1 MMHKGQLVSVM
12 PYHCSPLCR
21 LVSALML
28 GLTATTIMVL
38 PASAAAVTG
47 AANTSEQS
55 VIAADNAN
63 SSAVGIRQDLVRII
77 TSADYAESKAIKSW
91 QRIEKPASTK
101 EREPNW
107 LVKLLKWLFG
117 SQGDSGMAAFFSL
130 LLKGLLILAL
140 FAFIIWVARRAGYL
154 QGWVGTMQSRLSR
167 SSRIE
172 PYNPESLSQRW
183 QALPEHD
190 QIPAAVAEYL
200 QQGELTAAASI
211 LYRGSLRW
219 LMLSKQLTIAPAM
232 TEKQCLAQIKQLNE
246 SGQHHYI
253 SGIIQLWVQAAYN
266 SAANI
271 ASGSTPASPNSAHN
285 AVNLATQL
293 REVSTHWL
301 DELPSFDNTRNHKA
315 SHSADKTAEVEN
327 AE

>member
-1 MMHKGQLVSVM
+1 
-12 PYHCSPLCR
+12 
-21 LVSALML
+21 
-28 GLTATTIMVL
+28 
-38 PASAAAVTG
+38 VTG

-107 LVKLLKWLFG
+107 LAKLLKWLFG

-130 LLKGLLILAL
+130 LLKGLLVLAL
-140 FAFIIWVARRAGYL
+140 LAFIVWVARRAGYL

-172 PYNPESLSQRW
+172 QYDPESLSQRW
-183 QALPEHD
+183 QALPAHE

-219 LMLSKQLTIAPAM
+219 LMLSQQLTIAPAM

-266 SAANI
+266 SAADI
-271 ASGSTPASPNSAHN
+271 PSGVALASPNRAHN
-285 AVNLATQL
+285 AVDLATQI
-293 REVSTHWL
+293 RTVASRWL
-301 DELPSFDNTRNHKA
+301 EALPANQNMSSVKP
-315 SHSADKTAEVEN
+315 SHSADNTAEVTH
-327 AE
+327 AK